1 MLSGIA
7 DYSFELL
14 PWLAEVAEVDVI
26 CPVRPL
32 RRLSAPPGVAVVS
45 PSRFRP
51 DRYDVVYHHLAN
63 NLHHGY
69 AFEGA
74 LRHPGI
80 CVLHEV
86 VLHHL
91 IAYRMVEVG
100 RQPQRYRRILMEERG
115 EAGARLA
122 GLKMR
127 GVAGQLEKFLL
138 PLIGQVVARSTG
150 VVVHSIDSRERLL
163 AELGAPTV
171 PIEVIPHHAGN
182 PPPRIAG
189 VDRAEARRILG
200 LPEEGF
206 LVGHLGFLTVPKQP
220 VALVDGFAHLH
231 HELPGSML
239 LVVGADATGG
249 AVGRTVRARGLDEAV
264 TFTGWVDLERF
275 FLYLKAVDA
284 VVSLRY
290 PTAGESSGPVA
301 RALAEGRAVIVNNY
315 GSFADLPRDV
325 VLKVE
330 VDGDQGAELGRHLV
344 ALARDPGL
352 KARFES
358 KARAYAASALDPRRC
373 RDRYVE
379 FARRVGQTRSA

>member
-7 DYSFELL
+7 DYSFEIL
-14 PWLAEVAEVDVI
+14 PWIAEVAEVDVI
-26 CPVRPL
+26 CPVRPF
-32 RRLSAPPGVAVVS
+32 RRLRAPPGVAVVP

-69 AFEGA
+69 VFESA
-74 LRHPGI
+74 VRNPGI

-91 IAYRMVEVG
+91 VAYKMVEVG
-100 RQPQRYRRILMEERG
+100 RQAERYRRILTEEHE
-115 EAGARLA
+115 EAGAQLA
-122 GLKMR
+122 SLKLH
-127 GVAGQLEKFLL
+127 GVAGELEKFLF
-138 PLIGQVVARSTG
+138 PLIGHVVARNRG
-150 VVVHSIDSRERLL
+150 VVVHSFDSRERLVG
-163 AELGAPTV
+163 ELGARDV
-171 PIEVIPHHAGN
+171 PIEVIPHHAGS
-182 PPPRIAG
+182 PPPRVAG
-189 VDRAEARRILG
+189 VDRTEARRILR
-200 LPEEGF
+200 LPEEAF

-220 VALVDGFAHLH
+220 VTLVDGFARLH
-231 HELPGSML
+231 QERPDSML
-239 LVVGADATGG
+239 LVVGSDATGG
-249 AVGRTVRARGLDEAV
+249 ALGRAVRSRGLDDAV
-264 TFTGWVDLERF
+264 TFTGWVDLEHF

-301 RALAEGRAVIVNNY
+301 RALAEGRVAIVNNY

-344 ALARDPGL
+344 ELAGNPGL
-352 KARFES
+352 KAGLES
-358 KARAYAASALDPRRC
+358 RARAYAASALDPRRC

>member
-14 PWLAEVAEVDVI
+14 PWIAEVADVDVV
-26 CPVRPL
+26 CPVRRFRHL
-32 RRLSAPPGVAVVS
+32 RAPPGVAVVS
-45 PSRFRP
+45 PGQFRP

-63 NLHHGY
+63 NSHHGY
-69 AFEGA
+69 VLESAV
-74 LRHPGI
+74 RNPGI

-91 IAYRMVEVG
+91 IAYTMVEVG
-100 RQPQRYRRILMEERG
+100 RQPERYRRIFEAEYG
-115 EAGARLA
+115 EAGAQLA
-122 GLKMR
+122 SLKIR
-127 GVAGQLEKFLL
+127 GVAGELEKFLF
-138 PLIGQVVARSTG
+138 PLIGHVVAKSRG
-150 VVVHSIDSRERLL
+150 VVMHSFDSRERLL
-163 AELGAPTV
+163 GELGPQEV
-171 PIEVIPHHAGN
+171 PIEVIPHHAGS
-182 PPPRIAG
+182 PPPRVAG
-189 VDRAEARRILG
+189 VDRVEARRILT
-200 LPEEGF
+200 LPGGAF

-220 VALVDGFAHLH
+220 DALVEGFARLH
-231 HELPGSML
+231 QELPDSML

-249 AVGRTVRARGLDEAV
+249 ALGRTVRTRGLREAV

-344 ALARDPGL
+344 ELAGDPGL
-352 KARFES
+352 KAGLES
-358 KARAYAASALDPRRC
+358 RARAYAASTLDPRRC

-379 FARRVGQTRSA
+379 FARRMAQTRSA